1 MKRLATAITWEEL
14 TALPA
19 DSVLLADVRDEV
31 AFGHG
36 TLPGAVRVDLADITA
51 GRHALPRDRTIV
63 CFCMRGV
70 LSEEAADALT
80 GQGWTARNL
89 AGGYAQW
96 LRGQMARQTAD
107 REKLDRIEASLR
119 KNFRRELFTPFAQ
132 AVAQL
137 KVSGN
142 LDVNDP
148 DALLNALPALLP
160 VKTVLSA
167 DGIMRIEPSK

>member
-1 MKRLATAITWEEL
+1 MTK
-14 TALPA
+14 
-19 DSVLLADVRDEV
+19 
-31 AFGHG
+31 
-36 TLPGAVRVDLADITA
+36 
-51 GRHALPRDRTIV
+51 
-63 CFCMRGV
+63 
-70 LSEEAADALT
+70 
-80 GQGWTARNL
+80 
-89 AGGYAQW
+89 
-96 LRGQMARQTAD
+96 
-107 REKLDRIEASLR
+107 
-119 KNFRRELFTPFAQ
+119 